1 MKKTSPLMKILP
13 IAVLAAVLVY
23 FAVQLYNYLSDPVN
37 TTLVIAGQAEDTIA
51 LNGWLL
57 RDEEVLPAQSG
68 TLSRV
73 RQEGER
79 VGVGQV
85 LARVY
90 ANDGALQT
98 VSQIETLEL
107 QLQQLQ
113 FALTSYLNPDA
124 ALKLDTSIT
133 GDILTLRQ
141 SLTGGD
147 YTAAE
152 GDIAPLKAAV
162 LKRDHP
168 YASQEEI
175 QTEIKSVEGQIKSLE
190 ASLSGTTVTARA
202 SGTYSAVCDGYETV
216 LTKAFLEDVTPGKLA
231 RLRPVDEQSNMGK
244 LIYGDTWYYV
254 VTLPEEQAS
263 YLKSQGA
270 VTLRFA
276 KGFDQNIRMQVVSVS
291 APEDGQAAV
300 TLSCRKYLAQTTLLR
315 HQAAE
320 VCRREPWEDGWKL
333 TYVPPVEAA
342 LGLLETG
349 MSRRRAVALLWGSP
363 PTEGERSLWQ
373 RAQQR
378 LGALSGQALRG
389 LAANAYCTSSSI
401 KHFSASSCCWHTP
414 EKVSSASFSK
424 EERYFTSTAP
434 GAAPPISS
442 CTSSR

>member
-23 FAVQLYNYLSDPVN
+23 FAMQLYNYLSDPVN
-37 TTLVIAGQAEDTIA
+37 TTLVVAGQAEDTIA

-57 RDEEVLPAQSG
+57 RDEEVLPAQNG

-162 LKRDHP
+162 LKRDHS

-315 HQAAE
+315 HQAADVILRTYEGLRVPSNALRVSEEGVTGVYCVDGSTAAFRPVTVLYQGLVRAADGASDTQTLRVGDE
-320 VCRREPWEDGWKL
+320 VIA
-333 TYVPPVEAA
+333 TA
-342 LGLLETG
+342 
-349 MSRRRAVALLWGSP
+349 
-363 PTEGERSLWQ
+363 
-373 RAQQR
+373 
-378 LGALSGQALRG
+378 GALSDGKGIR
-389 LAANAYCTSSSI
+389 
-401 KHFSASSCCWHTP
+401 
-414 EKVSSASFSK
+414 
-424 EERYFTSTAP
+424 
-434 GAAPPISS
+434 
-442 CTSSR
+442 

>member
-13 IAVLAAVLVY
+13 IAVLTAVLVY

-37 TTLVIAGQAEDTIA
+37 TTLVVAGQAEDTIA

-162 LKRDHP
+162 LKRDHS

-216 LTKAFLEDVTPGKLA
+216 LTKAFLEEVTPGELA

-315 HQAAE
+315 HQAADVILRTYEGLRVPSNALRVSEEGVTGVYCVDGSTAAFRPVTVLYQGQGYALVQPAEGASDTQTLRVGDE
-320 VCRREPWEDGWKL
+320 VIA
-333 TYVPPVEAA
+333 TA
-342 LGLLETG
+342 
-349 MSRRRAVALLWGSP
+349 
-363 PTEGERSLWQ
+363 
-373 RAQQR
+373 
-378 LGALSGQALRG
+378 GALSDG
-389 LAANAYCTSSSI
+389 
-401 KHFSASSCCWHTP
+401 
-414 EKVSSASFSK
+414 KVI
-424 EERYFTSTAP
+424 R
-434 GAAPPISS
+434 
-442 CTSSR
+442 

>member
-37 TTLVIAGQAEDTIA
+37 TTLVVAGQAEDTIA

-90 ANDGALQT
+90 ASDGALQT

-216 LTKAFLEDVTPGKLA
+216 LTTAFLEDVTPGKLA

-315 HQAAE
+315 HQAADVILRTYEGLRVPSNALRVSEEGVTGVYCVDGSTAAFRPVTVLYQGQGYALVHAADGASDTQTLRVGDE
-320 VCRREPWEDGWKL
+320 VIA
-333 TYVPPVEAA
+333 TA
-342 LGLLETG
+342 
-349 MSRRRAVALLWGSP
+349 
-363 PTEGERSLWQ
+363 
-373 RAQQR
+373 
-378 LGALSGQALRG
+378 GALSDG
-389 LAANAYCTSSSI
+389 
-401 KHFSASSCCWHTP
+401 
-414 EKVSSASFSK
+414 KVI
-424 EERYFTSTAP
+424 R
-434 GAAPPISS
+434 
-442 CTSSR
+442 

>member
-13 IAVLAAVLVY
+13 IAVLTAVLVY
-23 FAVQLYNYLSDPVN
+23 FAMQLYNYLSDPVN
-37 TTLVIAGQAEDTIA
+37 TTLVVAGQAEDTIA

-57 RDEEVLPAQSG
+57 RDEEVLPAQNG

-162 LKRDHP
+162 LKRDHS

-216 LTKAFLEDVTPGKLA
+216 LTKAFLEEVTPGTLA

-315 HQAAE
+315 HQAADVILRTYEGLRVPSNALRVSEEGVTGVYCVDGSTAAFRPVTVLYQGQGYALVQPAEGASDTQTLRVGDE
-320 VCRREPWEDGWKL
+320 VIA
-333 TYVPPVEAA
+333 TA
-342 LGLLETG
+342 
-349 MSRRRAVALLWGSP
+349 
-363 PTEGERSLWQ
+363 
-373 RAQQR
+373 
-378 LGALSGQALRG
+378 GALSDG
-389 LAANAYCTSSSI
+389 
-401 KHFSASSCCWHTP
+401 
-414 EKVSSASFSK
+414 KVI
-424 EERYFTSTAP
+424 R
-434 GAAPPISS
+434 
-442 CTSSR
+442 

>member
-23 FAVQLYNYLSDPVN
+23 FAMQLYNYLSDPVN
-37 TTLVIAGQAEDTIA
+37 TTLVVAGQAEDTIA

-57 RDEEVLPAQSG
+57 RDEEVLPAQNG

-162 LKRDHP
+162 LKRDHS

-315 HQAAE
+315 HQAADVILHTYEGLRVPSNALRVSEEGVTGVYCVDGSTAAFRPVTVLYQGQGYALVRAADGASDTQTLRVGDE
-320 VCRREPWEDGWKL
+320 VIA
-333 TYVPPVEAA
+333 TA
-342 LGLLETG
+342 
-349 MSRRRAVALLWGSP
+349 
-363 PTEGERSLWQ
+363 
-373 RAQQR
+373 
-378 LGALSGQALRG
+378 GALSDG
-389 LAANAYCTSSSI
+389 
-401 KHFSASSCCWHTP
+401 
-414 EKVSSASFSK
+414 KVI
-424 EERYFTSTAP
+424 R
-434 GAAPPISS
+434 
-442 CTSSR
+442 

>member
-37 TTLVIAGQAEDTIA
+37 TTLVVAGQAEDTIA

-57 RDEEVLPAQSG
+57 RDEEVLPAQNG

-141 SLTGGD
+141 ALTGGD

-162 LKRDHP
+162 LKRDHS

-216 LTKAFLEDVTPGKLA
+216 LTKAFLEEVTPGKLA

-270 VTLRFA
+270 ITLRFA

-315 HQAAE
+315 HQAADVILRTYEGLRVPSNALRVSEEGVTGVYCVDGSTAAFRPVTVLYQGQGYALVQPAEGASDTQTLRVGDE
-320 VCRREPWEDGWKL
+320 VIA
-333 TYVPPVEAA
+333 TA
-342 LGLLETG
+342 
-349 MSRRRAVALLWGSP
+349 
-363 PTEGERSLWQ
+363 
-373 RAQQR
+373 
-378 LGALSGQALRG
+378 GALSDG
-389 LAANAYCTSSSI
+389 
-401 KHFSASSCCWHTP
+401 
-414 EKVSSASFSK
+414 KVI
-424 EERYFTSTAP
+424 R
-434 GAAPPISS
+434 
-442 CTSSR
+442 

>member
-37 TTLVIAGQAEDTIA
+37 TTLVVAGQAEDTIA

-57 RDEEVLPAQSG
+57 RDEEVLSAQSG
-68 TLSRV
+68 TLSRA

-315 HQAAE
+315 HQAADVILRTYEGLRVPSNALRVSEEGVTGVYCVDGSTAAFRPVTVLYQGQGYALVRAADGASDTQTLRVGDE
-320 VCRREPWEDGWKL
+320 VIA
-333 TYVPPVEAA
+333 TA
-342 LGLLETG
+342 
-349 MSRRRAVALLWGSP
+349 
-363 PTEGERSLWQ
+363 
-373 RAQQR
+373 
-378 LGALSGQALRG
+378 GALSDG
-389 LAANAYCTSSSI
+389 
-401 KHFSASSCCWHTP
+401 
-414 EKVSSASFSK
+414 KVI
-424 EERYFTSTAP
+424 R
-434 GAAPPISS
+434 
-442 CTSSR
+442 

>member
-37 TTLVIAGQAEDTIA
+37 TTLVVAGQAEDIIA

-162 LKRDHP
+162 LKRDHS

-231 RLRPVDEQSNMGK
+231 RLQPVDEQSNMGK

-315 HQAAE
+315 HQAADVILRTYEGLRVPSNALRVSEEGVTGVYCVDGSTAAFRPVTVLYQGQGYALVRAADGASDTQTLRVGDE
-320 VCRREPWEDGWKL
+320 VIA
-333 TYVPPVEAA
+333 TA
-342 LGLLETG
+342 
-349 MSRRRAVALLWGSP
+349 
-363 PTEGERSLWQ
+363 
-373 RAQQR
+373 
-378 LGALSGQALRG
+378 GALSDG
-389 LAANAYCTSSSI
+389 
-401 KHFSASSCCWHTP
+401 
-414 EKVSSASFSK
+414 KVI
-424 EERYFTSTAP
+424 R
-434 GAAPPISS
+434 
-442 CTSSR
+442 

>member
-23 FAVQLYNYLSDPVN
+23 FAMQLYNYLSDPVN
-37 TTLVIAGQAEDTIA
+37 TTLVVAGQAEDTIA

-57 RDEEVLPAQSG
+57 RDEEVLPAQNG

-141 SLTGGD
+141 ALAGGD

-162 LKRDHP
+162 LKRDHS

-190 ASLSGTTVTARA
+190 ASLSGTTVPARA

-216 LTKAFLEDVTPGKLA
+216 LTKAFLEEVTPGKLA

-315 HQAAE
+315 HQAADVILRTYEGLRVPSNALRVSEEGVTGVYCVDGSTAAFRPVTVLYQGQGYALVRAADGASDTQTLRVGDE
-320 VCRREPWEDGWKL
+320 VIA
-333 TYVPPVEAA
+333 TA
-342 LGLLETG
+342 
-349 MSRRRAVALLWGSP
+349 
-363 PTEGERSLWQ
+363 
-373 RAQQR
+373 
-378 LGALSGQALRG
+378 GALSDG
-389 LAANAYCTSSSI
+389 
-401 KHFSASSCCWHTP
+401 
-414 EKVSSASFSK
+414 KVI
-424 EERYFTSTAP
+424 R
-434 GAAPPISS
+434 
-442 CTSSR
+442 

>member
-23 FAVQLYNYLSDPVN
+23 FAMQLYNYLSDPVN
-37 TTLVIAGQAEDTIA
+37 TTLVVAGQAEDTIA

-57 RDEEVLPAQSG
+57 RDEEVLPAQNG

-162 LKRDHP
+162 LKRDHS

-216 LTKAFLEDVTPGKLA
+216 LTKAFLEEVTPGKLA

-315 HQAAE
+315 HQAADVILHTYEGLRVPSNALRVSEEGVTGVYCVDGSTAAFRPVTVLYQGQGYALVRAADGASDTQTLRVGDE
-320 VCRREPWEDGWKL
+320 VIA
-333 TYVPPVEAA
+333 TA
-342 LGLLETG
+342 
-349 MSRRRAVALLWGSP
+349 
-363 PTEGERSLWQ
+363 
-373 RAQQR
+373 
-378 LGALSGQALRG
+378 GALSDG
-389 LAANAYCTSSSI
+389 
-401 KHFSASSCCWHTP
+401 
-414 EKVSSASFSK
+414 KVI
-424 EERYFTSTAP
+424 R
-434 GAAPPISS
+434 
-442 CTSSR
+442 

>member
-23 FAVQLYNYLSDPVN
+23 FAMQLYNYLSDPVN
-37 TTLVIAGQAEDTIA
+37 TTLVVAGQAEDTIA

-57 RDEEVLPAQSG
+57 RDEEVLPAQNG

-162 LKRDHP
+162 LKRDHS

-315 HQAAE
+315 HQATDVILRTYEGLRVPSNALRVSEEGVTGVYCVDGSTAAFRPVTVLYQGQGYALVQPAE
-320 VCRREPWEDGWKL
+320 GASDTQTLRVGDEVIA
-333 TYVPPVEAA
+333 TA
-342 LGLLETG
+342 
-349 MSRRRAVALLWGSP
+349 
-363 PTEGERSLWQ
+363 
-373 RAQQR
+373 
-378 LGALSGQALRG
+378 GALSDG
-389 LAANAYCTSSSI
+389 
-401 KHFSASSCCWHTP
+401 
-414 EKVSSASFSK
+414 KVI
-424 EERYFTSTAP
+424 R
-434 GAAPPISS
+434 
-442 CTSSR
+442 

>member
-13 IAVLAAVLVY
+13 TAVLAAVLVY

-37 TTLVIAGQAEDTIA
+37 TTLVVAGQAEDTIA

-57 RDEEVLPAQSG
+57 RDEEVLPAQNG

-141 SLTGGD
+141 ALTGGD

-216 LTKAFLEDVTPGKLA
+216 LTKAFLAEVTPGKLA

-315 HQAAE
+315 HQAAD
-320 VCRREPWEDGWKL
+320 VILR
-333 TYVPPVEAA
+333 TYEGLRVP
-342 LGLLETG
+342 
-349 MSRRRAVALLWGSP
+349 SN
-363 PTEGERSLWQ
+363 
-373 RAQQR
+373 
-378 LGALSGQALRG
+378 ALRVSEEG
-389 LAANAYCTSSSI
+389 VTGVYC
-401 KHFSASSCCWHTP
+401 
-414 EKVSSASFSK
+414 VDG
-424 EERYFTSTAP
+424 STAAFRP
-434 GAAPPISS
+434 VTVLYQGQGYALVQPAEGVSDTRTLRVGDEVIATAGTLSDGKVI
-442 CTSSR
+442 R

>member
-216 LTKAFLEDVTPGKLA
+216 LTKPFLEDVTPGKLA

-315 HQAAE
+315 HQAADVILRTYEGLRVPSNALRVSEEGVTGVYCVDGSTAAFRPVTVLYQGQGYALVHAADGASDTQTLRVGDE
-320 VCRREPWEDGWKL
+320 VIA
-333 TYVPPVEAA
+333 TA
-342 LGLLETG
+342 
-349 MSRRRAVALLWGSP
+349 
-363 PTEGERSLWQ
+363 
-373 RAQQR
+373 
-378 LGALSGQALRG
+378 GALSDG
-389 LAANAYCTSSSI
+389 
-401 KHFSASSCCWHTP
+401 
-414 EKVSSASFSK
+414 KVI
-424 EERYFTSTAP
+424 R
-434 GAAPPISS
+434 
-442 CTSSR
+442 

>member
-37 TTLVIAGQAEDTIA
+37 TTLVVAGQAEATIA

-57 RDEEVLPAQSG
+57 RDEEVLPAQNG

-162 LKRDHP
+162 LKRDHS

-315 HQAAE
+315 HQAADVILRTYEGLRVPSNALRVSEEGVTGVYCVDGSTAAFRPVTVLYQGQGYALVQPADGASDTQTLRVGDE
-320 VCRREPWEDGWKL
+320 VIA
-333 TYVPPVEAA
+333 TA
-342 LGLLETG
+342 
-349 MSRRRAVALLWGSP
+349 
-363 PTEGERSLWQ
+363 
-373 RAQQR
+373 
-378 LGALSGQALRG
+378 GALSDG
-389 LAANAYCTSSSI
+389 
-401 KHFSASSCCWHTP
+401 
-414 EKVSSASFSK
+414 KVI
-424 EERYFTSTAP
+424 R
-434 GAAPPISS
+434 
-442 CTSSR
+442 

>member
-37 TTLVIAGQAEDTIA
+37 TTLVTAGQAEDTIA

-68 TLSRV
+68 TLSRA

-190 ASLSGTTVTARA
+190 SSLSGTTVTARA

-216 LTKAFLEDVTPGKLA
+216 LTKTFLEDVTPGKLA

-315 HQAAE
+315 HQAADVILRTYEGLRVPSNALRVSEEGVTGVYCVDGSTAAFRPVTVLYQGQGYALVRAADGASDTQTLRVGDE
-320 VCRREPWEDGWKL
+320 VIA
-333 TYVPPVEAA
+333 TA
-342 LGLLETG
+342 
-349 MSRRRAVALLWGSP
+349 
-363 PTEGERSLWQ
+363 
-373 RAQQR
+373 
-378 LGALSGQALRG
+378 GALSDG
-389 LAANAYCTSSSI
+389 
-401 KHFSASSCCWHTP
+401 
-414 EKVSSASFSK
+414 KVI
-424 EERYFTSTAP
+424 R
-434 GAAPPISS
+434 
-442 CTSSR
+442 

>member
-13 IAVLAAVLVY
+13 IAVLTAVLVY

-37 TTLVIAGQAEDTIA
+37 TTLVVAGQAEDTIA

-57 RDEEVLPAQSG
+57 RDEEVLPAQNG

-162 LKRDHP
+162 LKRDHS

-216 LTKAFLEDVTPGKLA
+216 LTKAFLEEVTPGKLA

-315 HQAAE
+315 HQAAD
-320 VCRREPWEDGWKL
+320 VILR
-333 TYVPPVEAA
+333 TYEGLRVP
-342 LGLLETG
+342 
-349 MSRRRAVALLWGSP
+349 SN
-363 PTEGERSLWQ
+363 
-373 RAQQR
+373 
-378 LGALSGQALRG
+378 ALRVSEEG
-389 LAANAYCTSSSI
+389 VTGVYCLDGVTAAFRPVTVLYQGQGYALVRPADGASDTRTLRTGDEVI
-401 KHFSASSCCWHTP
+401 ASAGTLYDG
-414 EKVSSASFSK
+414 KVI
-424 EERYFTSTAP
+424 R
-434 GAAPPISS
+434 
-442 CTSSR
+442 

>member
-37 TTLVIAGQAEDTIA
+37 TTLVVAGQAEDTIA

-68 TLSRV
+68 TLSRA

-291 APEDGQAAV
+291 AAEDGQAAV

-315 HQAAE
+315 HQAADVILRTYEGLRVPSNALRVSEEGVTGVYCVDGSTAAFRPVTVLYQGQGYALVRAADGASDTQTLRVGDE
-320 VCRREPWEDGWKL
+320 VIA
-333 TYVPPVEAA
+333 TA
-342 LGLLETG
+342 
-349 MSRRRAVALLWGSP
+349 
-363 PTEGERSLWQ
+363 
-373 RAQQR
+373 
-378 LGALSGQALRG
+378 GALSDG
-389 LAANAYCTSSSI
+389 
-401 KHFSASSCCWHTP
+401 
-414 EKVSSASFSK
+414 KVI
-424 EERYFTSTAP
+424 R
-434 GAAPPISS
+434 
-442 CTSSR
+442 

>member
-13 IAVLAAVLVY
+13 IAVLTAVLVY

-37 TTLVIAGQAEDTIA
+37 TTLVVAGQAEDTIA

-152 GDIAPLKAAV
+152 GDTAPLKAAV
-162 LKRDHP
+162 LKRDHS

-216 LTKAFLEDVTPGKLA
+216 LTKAFLEEVTPGKLA

-315 HQAAE
+315 HQAADVILRTYEGLRVPSNALRVSEEGVTGVYCVDGSTAAFRPVTVLYQGQGYALVQPAEGASDTQTLRVGDE
-320 VCRREPWEDGWKL
+320 VIA
-333 TYVPPVEAA
+333 TA
-342 LGLLETG
+342 
-349 MSRRRAVALLWGSP
+349 
-363 PTEGERSLWQ
+363 
-373 RAQQR
+373 
-378 LGALSGQALRG
+378 GALSDG
-389 LAANAYCTSSSI
+389 
-401 KHFSASSCCWHTP
+401 
-414 EKVSSASFSK
+414 KVI
-424 EERYFTSTAP
+424 R
-434 GAAPPISS
+434 
-442 CTSSR
+442 

>member
-37 TTLVIAGQAEDTIA
+37 TTLVVAGQAEDTIA

-57 RDEEVLPAQSG
+57 RDEEVLPAQNG

-141 SLTGGD
+141 SLTDGD

-162 LKRDHP
+162 LKRDHS

-216 LTKAFLEDVTPGKLA
+216 LTKAFLEEVTPGKLA

-270 VTLRFA
+270 ITLRFA

-315 HQAAE
+315 HQAADVILRTYEGLRVPSNALRVSEEGVTGVYCVDGSTAAFRPVTVLYQGQGYALVQPAEGASDTQTLRVGDE
-320 VCRREPWEDGWKL
+320 VIA
-333 TYVPPVEAA
+333 TA
-342 LGLLETG
+342 
-349 MSRRRAVALLWGSP
+349 
-363 PTEGERSLWQ
+363 
-373 RAQQR
+373 
-378 LGALSGQALRG
+378 GALSDG
-389 LAANAYCTSSSI
+389 
-401 KHFSASSCCWHTP
+401 
-414 EKVSSASFSK
+414 KVI
-424 EERYFTSTAP
+424 R
-434 GAAPPISS
+434 
-442 CTSSR
+442 

>member
-37 TTLVIAGQAEDTIA
+37 TTLVVAGQAEDTIA

-57 RDEEVLPAQSG
+57 RDEEVLPAQNG

-162 LKRDHP
+162 LKRDHS

-216 LTKAFLEDVTPGKLA
+216 LTKAFLEEVTPGKLA

-291 APEDGQAAV
+291 APEEGQAAV

-315 HQAAE
+315 HQAADVILRTYEGLRVPSNALRVSEEGVTGVYCVDGSTAAFRPVTVLYQGQGYALVQPAEGASDTQTLRVGDE
-320 VCRREPWEDGWKL
+320 VIA
-333 TYVPPVEAA
+333 TA
-342 LGLLETG
+342 
-349 MSRRRAVALLWGSP
+349 
-363 PTEGERSLWQ
+363 
-373 RAQQR
+373 
-378 LGALSGQALRG
+378 GALSDG
-389 LAANAYCTSSSI
+389 
-401 KHFSASSCCWHTP
+401 
-414 EKVSSASFSK
+414 KVI
-424 EERYFTSTAP
+424 R
-434 GAAPPISS
+434 
-442 CTSSR
+442 

>member
-13 IAVLAAVLVY
+13 IAVLTAVLVY
-23 FAVQLYNYLSDPVN
+23 FAMQLYNYLSDPVN
-37 TTLVIAGQAEDTIA
+37 TTLVVAGQAEDTIA

-57 RDEEVLPAQSG
+57 RDEEVLPAQNG

-162 LKRDHP
+162 LKRDHS

-216 LTKAFLEDVTPGKLA
+216 LTKAFLEEVTPGKLA

-315 HQAAE
+315 HQAADVILRTYEGLRVPSNALRVSEEGVTGVYCVDGSTAAFRPVTVLYQGQGYALVQPAEGASDTQTLRVGDE
-320 VCRREPWEDGWKL
+320 VIA
-333 TYVPPVEAA
+333 TA
-342 LGLLETG
+342 
-349 MSRRRAVALLWGSP
+349 
-363 PTEGERSLWQ
+363 
-373 RAQQR
+373 
-378 LGALSGQALRG
+378 GALSDG
-389 LAANAYCTSSSI
+389 
-401 KHFSASSCCWHTP
+401 
-414 EKVSSASFSK
+414 KVI
-424 EERYFTSTAP
+424 R
-434 GAAPPISS
+434 
-442 CTSSR
+442 